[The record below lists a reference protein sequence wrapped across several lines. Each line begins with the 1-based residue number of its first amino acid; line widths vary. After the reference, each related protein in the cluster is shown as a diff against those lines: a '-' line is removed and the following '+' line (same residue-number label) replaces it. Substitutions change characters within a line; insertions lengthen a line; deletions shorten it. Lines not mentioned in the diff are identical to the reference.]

1 MVASTNPVTSQVGL
15 DVLRQGGNAVD
26 AAIAMAAVHIVV
38 EPGVGHLGGDTFML
52 VHLNRNNKTVALNG
66 SGAAPRRA
74 TRSWYSARG
83 GIPEK
88 GPLAASIPGT
98 VACWGDAAKE
108 YGTQPLEQ
116 LLKPAITCAAKG
128 FPVQN
133 RLSRYLNRSAPIFRT
148 FEGSRAQ
155 YLNNRGSAP
164 RPGDL
169 LIQPWLART
178 LERIA
183 IEGAD
188 VFYKGEIANAI
199 VDYWQTIGGLFEL
212 DDFKGHR
219 TRIEEP
225 LWSSYRGV
233 GVLQQPL
240 PSQGLLLLLMLNIIE
255 HFPIAEW
262 GAGSAKA
269 IHHMIEAKKLAF
281 EVRDRFLGDPEFQDV
296 PISQLL
302 DKAYAGELAAQIK
315 ANEARPVLSS
325 ASTISSDTDYFCVVD
340 GERNIVSH
348 IHSLFPGCG
357 VTVPGVGAMFNS
369 RMLSFSLDDD
379 HPNALEPGKRPLHT
393 LNSWMIAKDGHPVV
407 VGGVTAG
414 DLQVQFNL
422 QILAHLL
429 DDGQQLHEALDA
441 PRWGIRSHSMVQI
454 EAREQDRV
462 LSELEHR
469 GHEVER
475 LAPWGATGRA
485 HTIAIDYDR
494 GILVG
499 HSEMR
504 DDGGF
509 VLGY

>member
-26 AAIAMAAVHIVV
+26 AAVAMAAVHIVV

-52 VHLNRNNKTVALNG
+52 VHLSRQNKTIALNG

-98 VACWGDAAKE
+98 VACWDDAAKR
-108 YGTQPLEQ
+108 YGTWSLER
-116 LLKPAITCAAKG
+116 LLKPAIACASNG
-128 FPVQN
+128 IPVQN
-133 RLSRYLNRSAPIFRT
+133 RLARYLDRSAPVFRT

-155 YLNNRGSAP
+155 YLNNQGHAP
-164 RPGDL
+164 KPGDF

-183 IEGAD
+183 FEGAE
-188 VFYKGEIANAI
+188 VFYRGDIARSM
-199 VDYWQTIGGLFEL
+199 VKYWQATGGLFEL
-212 DDFKGHR
+212 EDFETHR
-219 TRIEEP
+219 TRIEAP
-225 LWSSYRGV
+225 VRSSYRGV

-240 PSQGLLLLLMLNIIE
+240 PSQGLLLLLMMNIIE
-255 HFPIAEW
+255 HFPIDEW

-281 EVRDRFLGDPEFQDV
+281 ELRDKFLGDPEFQDV
-296 PISQLL
+296 PVSQML
-302 DKAYAGELAAQIK
+302 DKGFARELADQIG
-315 ANEARPVLSS
+315 AEARPVLSS
-325 ASTISSDTDYFCVVD
+325 ASTVSSDTDYFCVVD
-340 GERNIVSH
+340 SERNLVSH

-357 VTVPGVGAMFNS
+357 VTVPEIGAMFNS
-369 RMLSFSLDDD
+369 RMLSFSLEAE

-393 LNSWMIAKDGHPVV
+393 LNSWMIFENEQPMV

-429 DDGQQLHEALDA
+429 DDGHQLHEALDA
-441 PRWGIRSHSMVQI
+441 PRWGIRSHNTVQI

-462 LSELEHR
+462 LSDLERR
-469 GHEVER
+469 GHKVER

-485 HTIAIDYDR
+485 HAIAIDYDR
-494 GILVG
+494 GILIG
-499 HSEMR
+499 HSESR

-509 VLGY
+509 VMGY